1 MEDKIEGF
9 LNIRKPKGWTT
20 YDCVRH
26 VKKTL
31 NVEKVGHAGN
41 LDPHATGVVVIG
53 IGKATKLLPY
63 VMELEKVYI
72 ADIRLGILTDT
83 WDITGEIIKRKPVPE
98 IKREELEKILKEFEG
113 EIEQTPPPY
122 SAVRKGGKR
131 LYELARQGIFVTPK
145 TKKVFIKQ
153 LVLLDVRENSFT
165 IRVTC
170 SKGTYIRALAK
181 DVGEKLGTFGVIE
194 NLLRERVGHF
204 YIKEAID
211 PNEDLMKNLKSLD
224 YGVLHFGEVSLK
236 NEAVK
241 QFEKG
246 ISIPFTSFLRFSANL
261 KRFSFVRVYDEEKN
275 FIGIGQ
281 IEVDALNPRKVLSKI
296 EESEDKGNYI
306 S

>member
-1 MEDKIEGF
+1 MSEKINGF
-9 LNIRKPKGWTT
+9 LNIKKPKGWTT

-72 ADIRLGILTDT
+72 ADIKLGILTDT
-83 WDITGEIIKRKPVPE
+83 WDITGEVIQRKEIPE
-98 IKREELEKILKEFEG
+98 FSKDKLEKIIKEFEG
-113 EIEQTPPPY
+113 EIDQIPPPY

-131 LYELARQGIFVTPK
+131 LYELARQGILVTPK
-145 TKKVFIKQ
+145 SKKVFIKQ
-153 LVLLDVRENSFT
+153 INLLDVRKNGFT

-181 DVGEKLGTFGVIE
+181 DIAEKLGTLGVIE

-204 YIKEAID
+204 YIKESID
-211 PNEDLMKNLKSLD
+211 PNDDLLQNLKPLE

-236 NEAVK
+236 NEAVEN
-241 QFEKG
+241 FEKG
-246 ISIPFTSFLRFSANL
+246 VPVPFNSFIRFSANL
-261 KRFSFVRVYDEEKN
+261 KRFSFVRVYDENKN

-281 IEVDALNPRKVLSKI
+281 IDVDFLNPRKVFSKI
-296 EESEDKGNYI
+296 EEIENSED
-306 S
+306 

>member
-1 MEDKIEGF
+1 MAEKINGF
-9 LNIRKPKGWTT
+9 LNIKKPKGWTT

-31 NVEKVGHAGN
+31 NEEKVGHAGN

-63 VMELEKVYI
+63 VMDLEKVYI
-72 ADIRLGILTDT
+72 ADVRLGILTDT
-83 WDITGEIIKRKPVPE
+83 WDITGEIIQRKEIPE
-98 IKREELEKILKEFEG
+98 FSKEKLEKIIKEFEG
-113 EIEQTPPPY
+113 EIEQIPPPY

-131 LYELARQGIFVTPK
+131 LYELARQGIIVTPK
-145 TKKVFIKQ
+145 SKKVFIKQ
-153 LVLLDVRENSFT
+153 ISLLDIRKNSFT

-181 DVGEKLGTFGVIE
+181 DIAEKLGTLGVIE

-204 YIKEAID
+204 YIKESID
-211 PNEDLMKNLKSLD
+211 PNEDLLSHLKPLE

-236 NEAVK
+236 KEAADD
-241 QFEKG
+241 FERG
-246 ISIPFTSFLRFSANL
+246 IPIPFTSFLRFSANL
-261 KRFSFVRVYDEEKN
+261 KRFSYVRVYDETKN

-281 IEVDALNPRKVLSKI
+281 IDVEYLNPRKVFSKF
-296 EESEDKGNYI
+296 EESAQIEDI
-306 S
+306 

>member
-1 MEDKIEGF
+1 MSEKINGF
-9 LNIRKPKGWTT
+9 LNIKKPRGWTT

-41 LDPHATGVVVIG
+41 LDPHAIGVVVIG

-72 ADIRLGILTDT
+72 ADVKLGILTDT
-83 WDITGEIIKRKPVPE
+83 WDITGEVIQRKEIPE
-98 IKREELEKILKEFEG
+98 FSKDKLEKIIKEFEG
-113 EIEQTPPPY
+113 EIEQIPPPY

-131 LYELARQGIFVTPK
+131 LYELARQGILVTPK
-145 TKKVFIKQ
+145 SKKVFIKQ
-153 LVLLDVRENSFT
+153 INLLDVRKNGFT

-181 DVGEKLGTFGVIE
+181 DIAEKLGTLGVIE

-204 YIKEAID
+204 YIKESID
-211 PNEDLMKNLKSLD
+211 PNDDLLQNLKPLE

-236 NEAVK
+236 NEAA
-241 QFEKG
+241 QDFEKG
-246 ISIPFTSFLRFSANL
+246 VPVPFNSFIRFSANL
-261 KRFSFVRVYDEEKN
+261 KRFSFVRVYDENKN

-281 IEVDALNPRKVLSKI
+281 IDADALNPRKVFSKI
-296 EESEDKGNYI
+296 EEIENSED
-306 S
+306 

>member
-1 MEDKIEGF
+1 MSEKINGF
-9 LNIRKPKGWTT
+9 LNIKKPRGWTT

-72 ADIRLGILTDT
+72 ADVKLGILTDT
-83 WDITGEIIKRKPVPE
+83 WDITGEVIQRKEIPE
-98 IKREELEKILKEFEG
+98 VSKEKLEKIIKEFEG
-113 EIEQTPPPY
+113 EIEQVPPPY

-131 LYELARQGIFVTPK
+131 LYELARQGILVTPK
-145 TKKVFIKQ
+145 SKKVFIKQ
-153 LVLLDVRENSFT
+153 INLLDIRKNGFT
-165 IRVTC
+165 MRVTC

-181 DVGEKLGTFGVIE
+181 DIAEKLGTLGVIE

-204 YIKEAID
+204 YIKESID
-211 PNEDLMKNLKSLD
+211 PNNDLIQNLKPLE

-236 NEAVK
+236 NEAVSN
-241 QFEKG
+241 FEKG
-246 ISIPFTSFLRFSANL
+246 VPVPFSSFIRFSANL
-261 KRFSFVRVYDEEKN
+261 KRFSFVRVYDENKN

-281 IEVDALNPRKVLSKI
+281 IDVDFLNPRKVFSKI
-296 EESEDKGNYI
+296 EEIENSED
-306 S
+306 

>member
-1 MEDKIEGF
+1 MKGNIVGF
-9 LNIRKPKGWTT
+9 LNINKPRGWTT

-31 NVEKVGHAGN
+31 GVQKVGHAGN

-63 VMELEKVYI
+63 IMDMEKVYI
-72 ADIRLGILTDT
+72 ADVKLGVLTDT
-83 WDITGEIIKRKPVPE
+83 WDVTGEVVQRKEVPE
-98 IKREELEKILKEFEG
+98 ITKEKLEKVLKEFEG

-131 LYELARQGIFVTPK
+131 LYELARQGILVTAG

-153 LVLLDVRENSFT
+153 INLLDLREKGFT

-181 DVGEKLGTFGVIE
+181 EMAEKLGTVGIIE

-204 YIKEAID
+204 YIKESLD
-211 PNEDLMKNLKSLD
+211 PNEDLAKWVKPID
-224 YGVLHFGEVSLK
+224 YGVLHFGEVTIK
-236 NEAVK
+236 NEAVPY
-241 QFEKG
+241 FEKG
-246 ISIPFTSFLRFSANL
+246 SPIPFSSFLRFSANL
-261 KRFSFVRVYDEEKN
+261 RRFTLVRVYNEARE

-281 IEVDALNPRKVLSKI
+281 IDVEVLLPKRILSI
-296 EESEDKGNYI
+296 VPEDGSSYK
-306 S
+306 

>member
-1 MEDKIEGF
+1 MADKINGF
-9 LNIRKPKGWTT
+9 LNIKKPRGWTT

-31 NVEKVGHAGN
+31 NVQKVGHAGN

-63 VMELEKVYI
+63 VMDLEKVYI
-72 ADIRLGILTDT
+72 ADVKLGLLTDT
-83 WDITGEIIKRKPVPE
+83 WDITGEVIQKKPVPE
-98 IKREELEKILKEFEG
+98 ITKEKLEKVLKEFEG

-131 LYELARQGIFVTPK
+131 LYELARQGILVTPK

-153 LVLLDVRENSFT
+153 ISLLDMRKNGFT

-181 DVGEKLGTFGVIE
+181 DVSERLGTVGVIE

-211 PNEDLMKNLKSLD
+211 PNDDLMKNLKPLD

-236 NEAVK
+236 NEAVQ

-246 ISIPFTSFLRFSANL
+246 VPIPFTSFLRFSANL
-261 KRFSFVRVYDEEKN
+261 KRFSFVRVYDEERN

-281 IEVDALNPRKVLSKI
+281 IDVDTLNPRKVLSKI
-296 EESEDKGNYI
+296 EESEDKEAGI
-306 S
+306 P